1 MSAASAARLDK
12 PIYLPPSAG
21 SSGGANA
28 GLQAPFGAEQGSL
41 GQASLGQAGL
51 GQGGQASAYSQAE
64 ILNYE
69 NEINEEGYRYAY
81 ETSDGTKAEQQGEF
95 EKVLNTS
102 WLVFPCLDYYCL
114 GFWVQVVT
122 FS

>member
-1 MSAASAARLDK
+1 LNVTLTSSKTFQFIVLALVSAASAARLDK

-28 GLQAPFGAEQGSL
+28 GLQAPFGAEQG
-41 GQASLGQAGL
+41 SLGQAGL

-95 EKVLNTS
+95 EKVLNT
-102 WLVFPCLDYYCL
+102 
-114 GFWVQVVT
+114 FW
-122 FS
+122 